1 MRKLIEVIV
10 NFWNVLAEAWND
22 LSASFWDDLELGEY
36 IGVAIILGIPL
47 AISIIVLIVQKN
59 RDKED

>member
-47 AISIIVLIVQKN
+47 AISIIVLIVQK
-59 RDKED
+59 KSG

>member
-1 MRKLIEVIV
+1 MREFIEVIV
-10 NFWNVLAEAWND
+10 NFWNALAKAWND
-22 LSASFWDDLELGEY
+22 LSASFLDGLELGEY

-47 AISIIVLIVQKN
+47 AISIIVIIAQKN